1 MINGTKNKKIIK
13 DVEHIKLCEEMELEV
28 NEEGRYPCRA
38 PDCTKTFAHSG
49 RSRRNHEASHNPPVI
64 IAKPNVPLLDAKP
77 PPTEKDDMLSY
88 QKALLEYGLLLLN
101 FWDAVSEGDGIR
113 IFRSWKY
120 FLLYLQNE
128 GSSATKYSLEALY
141 LMCQVNALLSPQAA
155 HRLIWNRSVKNKTG
169 RGGNIPLDLQLEFY
183 NRILKGALKNL
194 GHNASKKSL
203 DRICHAMGVTNQL
216 LHNFDRE
223 AKIIKRS
230 GKHVKQSTQGDLS
243 KVVGE
248 LVSQKAMHLTPGRT
262 YNCFSSMG
270 QSLLHG
276 FNSNKLYGWINE
288 HKRNT
293 ILNRHAR

>member
-1 MINGTKNKKIIK
+1 MINETKDKKIIK
-13 DVEHIKLCEEMELEV
+13 DVEHLKLREEMELVV

-38 PDCTKTFAHSG
+38 PGCSKTFAHSG
-49 RSRRNHEASHNPPVI
+49 RSRRNHKAIHNPPVI
-64 IAKPNVPLLDAKP
+64 IAKPNVPLPDAKP
-77 PPTEKDDMLSY
+77 PPEEKDDMLSY
-88 QKALLEYGLLLLN
+88 QKVLLEYGLLLLN
-101 FWDAVSEGDGIR
+101 FWDAVLEGDGNR
-113 IFRSWKY
+113 IFHSWKY

-169 RGGNIPLDLQLEFY
+169 HGGNIPLDLQLEFY
-183 NRILKGALKNL
+183 NRILKGAVKNL

-216 LHNFDRE
+216 LHNFDKE

-270 QSLLHG
+270 QSLLHR
-276 FNSNKLYGWINE
+276 FNSNKLYSWIIE
-288 HKRNT
+288 HKRNI
-293 ILNRHAR
+293 ILPR